1 MKQTLKSHKVLL
13 TTLSPLFIGAG
24 DEHTLSPY
32 SDYVRRGDSL
42 MYIDTDK
49 LQEAMQGD
57 AALIDA
63 FVKGMRQFDNNR
75 STFELETFI
84 TETLGRSVDDFA
96 ARLVRIEGDC
106 KKAQIRRFVATAGKP
121 FIPGSTLKGAIRTAV
136 LVDWLLNSKK
146 GKQELD
152 NIRYVINKYIE
163 NKGNDY
169 KKALEDAKNA
179 LEGLNPEQAC
189 FGAINH
195 DVFRYLR
202 VSDSEP
208 FDVSHL
214 MVGEMKRVALP
225 SKKKKPQ
232 QSQIPQWSEMI
243 VPPVETVGSI
253 SMSTPTE
260 LTGFDF
266 LNHLSHSELFSI
278 INRISRKSCNRENI
292 KLKGATTFNTFTGF
306 YQALIKQIDELQP
319 NEAIIRLGGGKTWF
333 ENSIGFSIDS
343 NTFGHVKLF
352 EQYLELLLEIDTTPF
367 PSTRSA
373 IVKNNRPVY
382 PPGWVKLTLLKN

>member
-121 FIPGSTLKGAIRTAV
+121 FIPGSSLKGAIRTAV
-136 LVDWLLNSKK
+136 LVDWLLNRKGGEPALDKIRVAVKK
-146 GKQELD
+146 SNQEAL
-152 NIRYVINKYIE
+152 
-163 NKGNDY
+163 
-169 KKALEDAKNA
+169 KAM
-179 LEGLNPEQAC
+179 NPEQAC
-189 FGAINH
+189 FGSINH
-195 DVFRYLR
+195 DVFRHLR
-202 VSDSEP
+202 ISDSVP
-208 FDVSHL
+208 IDVSHL

-225 SKKKKPQ
+225 SKKKKQQ
-232 QSQIPQWSEMI
+232 QSDIPQWSEMI
-243 VPPVETVGSI
+243 DRSVETVCSI
-253 SMSTPTE
+253 SMTTPLE
-260 LTGFDF
+260 PTGFDF
-266 LNHLSHSELFSI
+266 LDHQSLSELFSI
-278 INRISRKSCNRENI
+278 VNRISLESCQRELDELENFD
-292 KLKGATTFNTFTGF
+292 KFRDFTGF
-306 YQALIKQIDELQP
+306 YENLEQQLLSIEP
-319 NEAIIRLGGGKTWF
+319 EEAILRLGGGKTWHD
-333 ENSIGFSIDS
+333 NSIGLSID
-343 NTFGHVKLF
+343 NEEFGAEILF
-352 EQYLELLLEIDTTPF
+352 KQYIQLLMNIENLPF

-373 IVKNNRPVY
+373 IVKNNQPIA
-382 PPGWVKLTLLKN
+382 PTGWVKLSIAHA